1 MIFIPGNVPSSKNSK
16 VKCAKGVFNSP
27 AVRKYLQFIGVK
39 KYGKDYVENYK
50 TRPNLFD
57 TPELRIELQGEYPL
71 IVGFHFVRKTK
82 GRWDFH
88 NLCQVICDLLVA
100 HGMILDDDIDHLI
113 PIPMV
118 VSGKVWTKDKNK
130 PGVWV
135 KVLPDYDLPH
145 AEWFE
150 VKK

>member
-1 MIFIPGNVPSSKNSK
+1 LIFIPGSVPSSKNSK

-57 TPELRIELQGEYPL
+57 TPELRAELQGEYPL

-82 GRWDFH
+82 GRFDFH
-88 NLCQVICDLLVA
+88 NLCQIICDLLVA
-100 HGMILDDDIDHLI
+100 HQMIPDDDIDHLI
-113 PIPMV
+113 PVPMV
-118 VSGKVWTKDKNK
+118 IEGRLWTKDKDA
-130 PGVWV
+130 PGVYL
-135 KVLPDYDLPH
+135 KLLADYKLPDS
-145 AEWFE
+145 AWFE
-150 VKK
+150 VEK